1 MISYKFTAKRGR
13 SHLLIRKSKGLNQL
27 LDQREES
34 KDGDLNESIKDSQII
49 DLKDE
54 IINLKRELES
64 KEKRLD
70 HSDKYADLL
79 NDLFHKGIIDENGDF
94 LEKEENISS

>member
-1 MISYKFTAKRGR
+1 M
-13 SHLLIRKSKGLNQL
+13 
-27 LDQREES
+27 DQREES

-64 KEKRLD
+64 KERRLD
-70 HSDKYADLL
+70 NSDKYADLL